1 MFRDVTSKHTSREY
15 ELNTGLASA
24 RGHAALSVRRAECN
38 RAPGGRRGS
47 GSSLGSTE
55 FGVYQAPSLCLQL
68 GKAKRETRV
77 GTGTDNHSSSESKKS
92 RVSKLDT

>member
-1 MFRDVTSKHTSREY
+1 MFRDVSSKHTSREY

-24 RGHAALSVRRAECN
+24 RGHAALSVRRAEQQ
-38 RAPGGRRGS
+38 GSWGRGGS

-77 GTGTDNHSSSESKKS
+77 GTGTDNHSSSESKKN